1 MHQVHSAVTNVGK
14 FFGALIICCRWVDY
28 TKTLRTAIFLP
39 NEVNLLL
46 AFILSLSGKR
56 ISTQWRPR
64 RSLGYKTC
72 GKFTGDEIEDLFF
85 FRGARSGL
93 MAVDQSSRVRVVGS
107 GRKGGT
113 GRESG
118 SQSHA
123 GSPIRALRSNSWP
136 CSTIHT
142 CPLLRVV
149 NSPCAKH
156 ISLSMTRQD
165 KLKK

>member
-1 MHQVHSAVTNVGK
+1 MLSLCWNK
-14 FFGALIICCRWVDY
+14 S
-28 TKTLRTAIFLP
+28 TLRTPIFLP

-56 ISTQWRPR
+56 ISTHWRPR

-85 FRGARSGL
+85 FGGERRGGL

-149 NSPCAKH
+149 NSPYAKH
-156 ISLSMTRQD
+156 ISLSMTRPD
-165 KLKK
+165 KLEK